1 MGSATNANAMAAS
14 TTSSDQQ
21 MEVDAITNAHGF
33 LKGNPN
39 QWRLQEA
46 PVTTAAAATTAA
58 AQAPH
63 KDAQL
68 VFTVDATDLTSMAK
82 GSPILIP
89 NGHGHEDLFNMTETV
104 QTCMC
109 KNRRRRQITCLK
121 CVTFGRPGIRFIQ
134 CPAKQTDAKN
144 THLCNVASAMSRC
157 CEFPSDGVLTC
168 TQYTEIC
175 KRPLRSMP
183 LLWP

>member
-21 MEVDAITNAHGF
+21 MEVDAITNARGF

-39 QWRLQEA
+39 QWRLHEA

-68 VFTVDATDLTSMAK
+68 VFTVDATDITSMAK

-121 CVTFGRPGIRFIQ
+121 CVTFGRYHFGHHSSASSSALALAQGRAFCCKSEKFNARESIGQSYNI
-134 CPAKQTDAKN
+134 
-144 THLCNVASAMSRC
+144 HL
-157 CEFPSDGVLTC
+157 
-168 TQYTEIC
+168 
-175 KRPLRSMP
+175 PL
-183 LLWP
+183 

>member
-121 CVTFGRPGIRFIQ
+121 CVTFGSSQSDSCNKLATSVLPRY
-134 CPAKQTDAKN
+134 AKQHKSRVQIPCFNSA
-144 THLCNVASAMSRC
+144 VAVC
-157 CEFPSDGVLTC
+157 QT
-168 TQYTEIC
+168 
-175 KRPLRSMP
+175 K
-183 LLWP
+183 

>member
-14 TTSSDQQ
+14 TTPSDQQ
-21 MEVDAITNAHGF
+21 VEVDAITNAIGF

-39 QWRLQEA
+39 QWRLHEA

-58 AQAPH
+58 AQAPR

-121 CVTFGRPGIRFIQ
+121 CVTFGYGIII
-134 CPAKQTDAKN
+134 
-144 THLCNVASAMSRC
+144 
-157 CEFPSDGVLTC
+157 
-168 TQYTEIC
+168 Y
-175 KRPLRSMP
+175 
-183 LLWP
+183 